1 MRDVAAAAGVSVTTV
16 SNVLHQPDVVAPR
29 TREKVG
35 EAIQALQYAPTP
47 QVAPL
52 SKIKQG
58 TRRRAPNPAP
68 ATEGERPA
76 PRTAK
81 STAHINPYFTPDQAA
96 QVRAALQ
103 AAGPGEG
110 YASLSDLVV
119 AATMEEVKR
128 LQRKYNEG
136 QSWPGIPAGKI
147 RRGRPT
153 RGEATPARTRRDPAE
168 SNRQPG
174 RRAEARPAV

>member
-1 MRDVAAAAGVSVTTV
+1 MQTTARMLEVAAEAGVSVTTV
-16 SNVLHQPDVVAPR
+16 SNVLHQPDVVAPG
-29 TREKVG
+29 TREKVK
-35 EAIQALQYAPTP
+35 EAIKALKYAPSP
-47 QVAPL
+47 KAAPL
-52 SKIKQG
+52 SKIEQG
-58 TRRRAPNPAP
+58 TRPRAPSPAP
-68 ATEGERPA
+68 ATGGERPA

-103 AAGPGEG
+103 VAGPGEG

-136 QSWPGIPAGKI
+136 QTWPGVPAGKI

-153 RGEATPARTRRDPAE
+153 LGEVKTREDP
-168 SNRQPG
+168 PD
-174 RRAEARPAV
+174 P